1 MIEDMNIKL
10 ASYGAISNFTGNK
23 ISFQKK
29 HDVLVK
35 KNNESFLYK
44 NVDVRIV
51 YDSGYM
57 QYRIS
62 IIWEEDLN
70 QLSFRDL
77 NLRGEYNTN
86 FNKFFLENENLVLTD
101 DKGVKIT
108 VIK

>member
-1 MIEDMNIKL
+1 
-10 ASYGAISNFTGNK
+10 
-23 ISFQKK
+23 
-29 HDVLVK
+29 
-35 KNNESFLYK
+35 
-44 NVDVRIV
+44 
-51 YDSGYM
+51 M

>member
-10 ASYGAISNFTGNK
+10 ASYEAILNFTGNK

-29 HDVLVK
+29 LDVVVL
-35 KNNESFLYK
+35 KNNESYLYK

-70 QLSFRDL
+70 QFSFRDL

-101 DKGVKIT
+101 DNGVKIT
-108 VIK
+108 VVK

>member
-1 MIEDMNIKL
+1 MIEDMNVKL
-10 ASYGAISNFTGNK
+10 VSYRAILNFTGNK

-29 HDVLVK
+29 LDVLVL
-35 KNNESFLYK
+35 KNNKPYLYK

-86 FNKFFLENENLVLTD
+86 FNKFFLENENLVFTD
-101 DKGVKIT
+101 DNGVKIT
-108 VIK
+108 VLK

>member
-10 ASYGAISNFTGNK
+10 ALYGAILNFTGNK

-29 HDVLVK
+29 LDVLVL
-35 KNNESFLYK
+35 KNNESYLYK

-70 QLSFRDL
+70 QFSFRDL

-101 DKGVKIT
+101 DNGVKIT
-108 VIK
+108 VVK

>member
-1 MIEDMNIKL
+1 MIEDINIKL
-10 ASYGAISNFTGNK
+10 ASYGAILNFTGKK

-29 HDVLVK
+29 LDVLVL
-35 KNNESFLYK
+35 KNNESYLYK

-101 DKGVKIT
+101 DNGIKIT
-108 VIK
+108 VVK

>member
-10 ASYGAISNFTGNK
+10 ASYGAILNFTGNK

-29 HDVLVK
+29 LDVLVL
-35 KNNESFLYK
+35 KNNESYLYK

-101 DKGVKIT
+101 DNGIKIMVVK
-108 VIK
+108 

>member
-10 ASYGAISNFTGNK
+10 ASYGAILNFTGNK

-29 HDVLVK
+29 LDVLVL
-35 KNNESFLYK
+35 KNNESYLYK

-70 QLSFRDL
+70 QFSFRDL

-101 DKGVKIT
+101 DNGIKIT
-108 VIK
+108 VVK